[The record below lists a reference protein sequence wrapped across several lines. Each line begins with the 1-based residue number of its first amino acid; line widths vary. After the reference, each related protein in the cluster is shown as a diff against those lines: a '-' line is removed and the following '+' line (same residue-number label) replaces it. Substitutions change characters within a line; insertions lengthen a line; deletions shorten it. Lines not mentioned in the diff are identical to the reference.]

1 MQILDS
7 CLLELIS
14 PAAFRKIAYRWS
26 ETELLFAIEMSCLN
40 YSKWDHIEVSDDED
54 DTHPNIDTPSLF
66 RWRHQARLERDAAWK
81 KEREEFELNYKS
93 FLTKYN
99 ESQQK
104 LNKAREQNNADNIQE
119 LQKDFDKLEVEA
131 KEWLVKETEMK
142 KKERLRPLNID
153 TICKE
158 GKSKTIIN
166 SPKLKYEETVD
177 SSANSEEAAVN
188 RLKDFVNKH
197 NKAIR
202 KFGLFQKPLDSQN
215 YLVENPY
222 LVCEETANQL
232 VIWCIDL
239 AMEEKFELMQHVSHQ
254 CIVMQF
260 MLELAKSLKV
270 DPRACI
276 RPFFAKFMNPE
287 PEYQKAF
294 NDELSAF
301 RERIRAR
308 AKVRLDEAMMEIEEE
323 EKQKR
328 LGPGGLDPV
337 EVFDSL
343 PANLQECFEKKDVE
357 LLKTVLCSMDPQQAE
372 YHMKRCVD
380 SGLWVDNAQEQQ
392 GGEVDESLPNSDNTG
407 NDDATTIQQTDE
419 KPADNSA

>member
-1 MQILDS
+1 
-7 CLLELIS
+7 
-14 PAAFRKIAYRWS
+14 
-26 ETELLFAIEMSCLN
+26 MSRLN

-81 KEREEFELNYKS
+81 KEKAEFENNYKS

-99 ESQQK
+99 EAQQK
-104 LNKAREQNNADNIQE
+104 LNKAKETGSDNIQE
-119 LQKDFDKLEVEA
+119 LQKKFDELEVEA
-131 KEWLVKETEMK
+131 KEWSVKVTEIQ

-153 TICKE
+153 TICKDA
-158 GKSKTIIN
+158 KSKTVIN
-166 SPKLKYEETVD
+166 SPKLKHEENLD
-177 SSANSEEAAVN
+177 STSNSEEAAVN
-188 RLKDFVNKH
+188 RLKEFVNKH

-202 KFGLFQKPLDSQN
+202 KFGLLQKPLDSQN
-215 YLVENPY
+215 FLVKHPD

-239 AMEEKFELMQHVSHQ
+239 AMEEKFELMEHVSHQ

-276 RPFFAKFMNPE
+276 RPFFAKFKNPE

-308 AKVRLDEAMMEIEEE
+308 AKVRLEEAMMQIEEE

-337 EVFDSL
+337 EVFESL
-343 PANLQECFEKKDVE
+343 PTNLQECFEKKDVE

-380 SGLWVDNAQEQQ
+380 SGLWVDNARDQQEED
-392 GGEVDESLPNSDNTG
+392 GESSSNVNTDG
-407 NDDATTIQQTDE
+407 NDDIAATIQTNKE
-419 KPADNSA
+419 PIHDNA

>member
-1 MQILDS
+1 
-7 CLLELIS
+7 
-14 PAAFRKIAYRWS
+14 
-26 ETELLFAIEMSCLN
+26 MSGVN

-81 KEREEFELNYKS
+81 REKEEFEQNYKS
-93 FLTKYN
+93 FLSKYN
-99 ESQQK
+99 ETQQK
-104 LNKAREQNNADNIQE
+104 LNQAKETGADNLSE
-119 LQKDFDKLEVEA
+119 LQKTFEQLEVEA
-131 KEWLVKETEMK
+131 KEWSVKEAEMK

-153 TICKE
+153 TICRE
-158 GKSKTIIN
+158 GKSKTCIN
-166 SPKLKYEETVD
+166 SSKLKYEENNEKVD
-177 SSANSEEAAVN
+177 NSEEAAVN

-197 NKAIR
+197 NKEIR
-202 KFGLFQKPLDSQN
+202 KFGLFRKPLDSQN
-215 YLVENPY
+215 YLIENPY

-239 AMEEKFELMQHVSHQ
+239 AVEEKFELMDHVSHQ

-260 MLELAKSLKV
+260 MLELAKSLKC

-276 RPFFAKFMNPE
+276 RPFFAKFINPE

-308 AKVRLDEAMMEIEEE
+308 AKVRLEEAMMQLEEE
-323 EKQKR
+323 EKKKR

-337 EVFDSL
+337 EVFESL

-380 SGLWVDNAQEQQ
+380 SGLWVDNAR
-392 GGEVDESLPNSDNTG
+392 GGGGGGDDPEENGGADDDNNNKETNQTEEGEKEETSVESVDESS
-407 NDDATTIQQTDE
+407 
-419 KPADNSA
+419 

>member
-1 MQILDS
+1 
-7 CLLELIS
+7 
-14 PAAFRKIAYRWS
+14 
-26 ETELLFAIEMSCLN
+26 MSCLN

-81 KEREEFELNYKS
+81 KERTEFETNYKS

-99 ESQQK
+99 EMKRK
-104 LNKAREQNNADNIQE
+104 LNQAKETKSDNLQE
-119 LQKDFDKLEVEA
+119 LQKKFDELELEA
-131 KEWLVKETEMK
+131 KEWSVKEAEIK

-153 TICKE
+153 TICKDS
-158 GKSKTIIN
+158 KSKTIIN
-166 SPKLKYEETVD
+166 SSKLKYEENMNSTV
-177 SSANSEEAAVN
+177 NSEEAAVN
-188 RLKDFVNKH
+188 RLKDHVAKYG
-197 NKAIR
+197 KDIQ
-202 KFGLFQKPLDSQN
+202 KYGLFQRPLDSQAF
-215 YLVENPY
+215 LLEHPQ

-232 VIWCIDL
+232 VIQCIDL
-239 AMEEKFELMQHVSHQ
+239 AMNEKFELMKHVSHQ

-270 DPRACI
+270 DPRSCI

-294 NDELSAF
+294 NDELAAF

-308 AKVRLDEAMMEIEEE
+308 AKVRLEEAMMQIEEE
-323 EKQKR
+323 ERQKR

-337 EVFDSL
+337 EVFESL

-357 LLKTVLCSMDPQQAE
+357 LLKTVLCSMDPQDAE

-380 SGLWVDNAQEQQ
+380 SGLWVDNARGEQQ
-392 GGEVDESLPNSDNTG
+392 EHEHEEEEAAAAANAAENVESSSNGRDHDEN
-407 NDDATTIQQTDE
+407 ATTATATSRQPEEKKTDQ
-419 KPADNSA
+419 

>member
-1 MQILDS
+1 
-7 CLLELIS
+7 
-14 PAAFRKIAYRWS
+14 
-26 ETELLFAIEMSCLN
+26 MSGVN

-81 KEREEFELNYKS
+81 REKEEFEKNYKS
-93 FLTKYN
+93 FLSKYN
-99 ESQQK
+99 ETQQK
-104 LNKAREQNNADNIQE
+104 LNQAKETGAENLSE
-119 LQKDFDKLEVEA
+119 LQKTFEQLEVEA
-131 KEWLVKETEMK
+131 KEWSVKEAEMK

-153 TICKE
+153 TICRE
-158 GKSKTIIN
+158 GKSKTCIN
-166 SPKLKYEETVD
+166 SSKLKYEEENEKID
-177 SSANSEEAAVN
+177 NSEEAAVN

-197 NKAIR
+197 NKEIR
-202 KFGLFQKPLDSQN
+202 KFGLFRKPLDSQN
-215 YLVENPY
+215 YLIENPY

-239 AMEEKFELMQHVSHQ
+239 AVEEKFELMDHVSHQ

-276 RPFFAKFMNPE
+276 RPFFAKFINPE

-308 AKVRLDEAMMEIEEE
+308 AKVRIEEAMMQYEEE
-323 EKQKR
+323 EKKKR

-337 EVFDSL
+337 EVFESL

-380 SGLWVDNAQEQQ
+380 SGLWVDNARSAGDNET
-392 GGEVDESLPNSDNTG
+392 GGGGDPEENGSADNKETNQAEEETSVESVDESS
-407 NDDATTIQQTDE
+407 
-419 KPADNSA
+419 

>member
-1 MQILDS
+1 
-7 CLLELIS
+7 
-14 PAAFRKIAYRWS
+14 
-26 ETELLFAIEMSCLN
+26 MSGLN

-81 KEREEFELNYKS
+81 KEKEEFEQNYKS
-93 FLTKYN
+93 FLAKYN

-104 LNKAREQNNADNIQE
+104 LNQAKEAGAEDVNE
-119 LQKDFDKLEVEA
+119 LQKRFEELEVEA
-131 KEWLVKETEMK
+131 KKWLAKEAEMK

-158 GKSKTIIN
+158 GKSKTCIN
-166 SPKLKYEETVD
+166 SSKLKYDDDTSKND
-177 SSANSEEAAVN
+177 NPEEAAVN
-188 RLKDFVNKH
+188 RLKDFVSKH
-197 NKAIR
+197 NSAIR
-202 KFGLFQKPLDSQN
+202 KFGLLRKPLCSQN
-215 YLVENPY
+215 YLIENPY

-232 VIWCIDL
+232 VIWCVEL
-239 AMEEKFELMQHVSHQ
+239 EMEKKSELMKHVSHQ
-254 CIVMQF
+254 CIVLQF

-276 RPFFAKFMNPE
+276 RPFFAKYINPE

-294 NDELSAF
+294 NDELTAF
-301 RERIRAR
+301 QERVRAR
-308 AKVRLDEAMMEIEEE
+308 AKVRLEEAVMQIEEE

-337 EVFDSL
+337 EVFQSL

-380 SGLWVDNAQEQQ
+380 SGLWVDNAHAEEEPSSQA
-392 GGEVDESLPNSDNTG
+392 ESDGNT
-407 NDDATTIQQTDE
+407 TQTEETPVEPTDTL
-419 KPADNSA
+419 